1 MPAPKVICGAVP
13 DENGGTSLSAPS
25 AAVGRTASMGG
36 IRVPPVGTRVESW
49 GKEGSGPT
57 NGGPAGPTRR
67 GFRAPGSDECSWKLL
82 TMSLPQNPRRTP
94 RDRPRCD
101 GDDGLELYV
110 GRERDVGAAAVATCD
125 GIAVGRSVERHRRGG
140 GEVVRRVRIESVHDA
155 DRDVR
160 RAHRESLDLR
170 GHVAQVARVHYG

>member
-36 IRVPPVGTRVESW
+36 IRVPPVGTGVDSW
-49 GKEGSGPT
+49 GKERSGPT
-57 NGGPAGPTRR
+57 NGGPTGPTRR
-67 GFRAPGSDECSWKLL
+67 GSGAPGSDECSWKLL

-110 GRERDVGAAAVATCD
+110 GRERDVGAAAVATVY
-125 GIAVGRSVERHRRGG
+125 GIAVGLRVERHRCC
-140 GEVVRRVRIESVHDA
+140 VVEFVLRVRIDSVHDSY
-155 DRDVR
+155 RDCR
-160 RAHRESLDLR
+160 RAHLDNLDPS